1 MEPNYCSVPAFV
13 PRSIVFVCVCMHVC
27 EHAHDWLF
35 IEATTWKLT
44 QASCRGELESV
55 KKTAERMP
63 AKVIKSK
70 WSDLDVVNTLSSSQ
84 GLKMGMRVCV
94 RVCVF

>member
-13 PRSIVFVCVCMHVC
+13 PRSIVFVCVCMHAC

-44 QASCRGELESV
+44 QASCRDELESV

-84 GLKMGMRVCV
+84 GKV
-94 RVCVF
+94 